1 MVKSAKSSIHSLM
14 GYLMRSDKAMAGG
27 LAKDSVQTMWLY
39 KCTSEQ
45 HVPMIQTQQVWELYK
60 HAQQAY
66 IFLRTLG
73 DTGGAHMH
81 LTSRRNSGPSFPL

>member
-1 MVKSAKSSIHSLM
+1 MKDDNGEECKVKHTQPDGILDEVRQ
-14 GYLMRSDKAMAGG
+14 GNGRRIG
-27 LAKDSVQTMWLY
+27 KDSVQTMWLY

-73 DTGGAHMH
+73 DTGGAHDATH
-81 LTSRRNSGPSFPL
+81 L